1 MLIKSLFPLLML
13 IIIIFISGCAQTG
26 SIINT
31 SSEKQANPTSQA
43 LPENTLLLEEMPNKT
58 VVTEPEPETSADEM
72 QEKEE
77 ETYPCEDLA
86 CPNSVTSCEDGF
98 KARCNNTCEGGFCSV
113 CIPDCSGHDTCA
125 GITCEDSV
133 ETCLDGYE
141 ASCSNEC
148 LGGACEECVPD
159 CTGHESAEEECKL
172 SCGKCEYENIEDCS
186 CDIIIPCDG
195 NGICESGEYPES
207 VDCPDCNDGNGC
219 TEDLFDFTLRECYQE
234 VIVPCCGNG
243 ECENTTDPHEN
254 HTNCPADC
262 EAPNEQPQ
270 EPPEQDTDISITFIE
285 PYQELVEISNLGS
298 AHVNMTGWKLSDIA
312 NHAYQFPVFVLDAS
326 SSVFVHTEHGTDNS
340 TDLFW
345 NRGSPVWNN
354 DGDNATLKNS
364 LGEVE
369 STYAY

>member
-1 MLIKSLFPLLML
+1 MMIKSVLPLLL
-13 IIIIFISGCAQTG
+13 IIIIIFISGCTQTG

-31 SSEKQANPTSQA
+31 SSEKRASPASQA
-43 LPENTLLLEEMPNKT
+43 PPENTLLLEEAPKT
-58 VVTEPEPETSADEM
+58 TLTEPGPETGAAET

-77 ETYPCEDLA
+77 ETDPCEGLA
-86 CPNSVTSCEDGF
+86 CPNSVTNCEDGF
-98 KARCNNTCEGGFCSV
+98 KARCKNTCEGGACSV
-113 CIPDCSGHDTCA
+113 CIPDCSGHDMCA

-133 ETCLDGYE
+133 ATCSDGYD
-141 ASCSNEC
+141 ATCSNEC
-148 LGGACEECVPD
+148 LDGVCDECVPD
-159 CTGHESAEEECKL
+159 CTGHESTEEECKL
-172 SCGKCEYENIEDCS
+172 SCGTCEYENTEYCS

-207 VDCPDCNDGNGC
+207 GDCSDCNDGNDC
-219 TEDLFDFTLRECYQE
+219 TEDLFNFTLSECYQD

-243 ECENTTDPHEN
+243 VCENTTDPHEN
-254 HTNCPADC
+254 HTNCRADC
-262 EAPNEQPQ
+262 EAPD
-270 EPPEQDTDISITFIE
+270 EPPEQDSGISVTFIE
-285 PYQELVEISNLGS
+285 PYEEIVEISNLGA

-312 NHAYQFPVFVLDAS
+312 NHVYSFPDFVLDAS
-326 SSVFVHTEHGTDNS
+326 TSVLVHTGHGTDNS